1 MDIPNMQNAGS
12 LVVLGSINAD
22 HILNLQSFP
31 SPGETVTGN
40 HYQVAFGG
48 KGANQAVAAGRSGA
62 NIAFIA
68 CTGDDSIGES
78 VRQQLATDNIDIS
91 PVSVIKGEST
101 GVALIFVNGE
111 GENVIGIH
119 AGANAAL
126 SPALV
131 EAQRERI
138 ANASA
143 LLMQLES
150 PLESVMAAA
159 KIAHQNKTIVALNP
173 APARELPDELLA
185 LVDIITPNET
195 EAEKL
200 TGIRVENDED
210 AAKAAQV
217 LHEKGIRTVLITL
230 GSRGVWASVNGEGQ
244 RVPGFRVQAVDTI
257 AAGDTFNGALITAL
271 LEEKPLPEAI
281 RFAHAAAAIT
291 AKVEAAIKEL
301 NYAPSALARSLKLNQ
316 THTIGML
323 ITASTNPFYS
333 ELVRGVERSCFE
345 RGYSLVLCNTEGDE
359 QRMNRN
365 LETLMQK
372 RVDGLLLLC
381 TETHQPSREIMQRY
395 PTVPTVMMD
404 WAPFDGD
411 SDLIQDNSLL
421 GGDLATQYLIDKG
434 HTRIAC
440 ITGPLDKTPARLR
453 LEGYRAAM
461 KRAGLNI
468 PDGYEVT
475 GDFEFNGGFD
485 AMRQLLSHPL
495 RPQAVFTGNDA
506 MAVGVYQAL
515 YQAELQVP
523 QDIAVIGY
531 DDIELASFMTPP
543 LTTIHQPKDELGEL
557 AIDVLIHRITQ
568 PTLQQQR
575 LQLTP
580 ILMERGS
587 A

>member
-1 MDIPNMQNAGS
+1 MATMKDVARLAGVS
-12 LVVLGSINAD
+12 TSTVSHVINKD
-22 HILNLQSFP
+22 RF
-31 SPGETVTGN
+31 
-40 HYQVAFGG
+40 
-48 KGANQAVAAGRSGA
+48 
-62 NIAFIA
+62 
-68 CTGDDSIGES
+68 
-78 VRQQLATDNIDIS
+78 
-91 PVSVIKGEST
+91 VSE
-101 GVALIFVNGE
+101 
-111 GENVIGIH
+111 
-119 AGANAAL
+119 
-126 SPALV
+126 
-131 EAQRERI
+131 
-138 ANASA
+138 
-143 LLMQLES
+143 
-150 PLESVMAAA
+150 
-159 KIAHQNKTIVALNP
+159 
-173 APARELPDELLA
+173 
-185 LVDIITPNET
+185 
-195 EAEKL
+195 
-200 TGIRVENDED
+200 
-210 AAKAAQV
+210 
-217 LHEKGIRTVLITL
+217 
-230 GSRGVWASVNGEGQ
+230 
-244 RVPGFRVQAVDTI
+244 
-257 AAGDTFNGALITAL
+257 
-271 LEEKPLPEAI
+271 
-281 RFAHAAAAIT
+281 AIT

-485 AMRQLLSHPL
+485 AMRQL
-495 RPQAVFTGNDA
+495 
-506 MAVGVYQAL
+506 
-515 YQAELQVP
+515 
-523 QDIAVIGY
+523 
-531 DDIELASFMTPP
+531 
-543 LTTIHQPKDELGEL
+543 
-557 AIDVLIHRITQ
+557 
-568 PTLQQQR
+568 
-575 LQLTP
+575 
-580 ILMERGS
+580 
-587 A
+587 